1 MDNDLDQFNSF
12 TFGTL
17 SLAEVKEKVLKFM
30 EERPEEK
37 YRVVIGSDSQA
48 KNGTETDFVS
58 AIVIHRLGCG
68 GIYFWQRKIEKKT
81 YVLRQ
86 RIYQEATLS
95 LALADK
101 FLEQTKHDGISRYDV
116 EIHVDIGEYGE
127 TKEMINEVVGMVR
140 NLGYK
145 VQIKP
150 SSYGASKV
158 ADRHT

>member
-1 MDNDLDQFNSF
+1 MDNDPDHFNSF

-17 SLAEVKEKVLKFM
+17 NLAQVREKVLKFM

-86 RIYQEATLS
+86 RIYQEATMS